1 MLSILKDK
9 NTYSKI
15 IIKALPLALVS
26 VSAFT
31 GLYVGIVSLLAVCLS
46 SVAVCL
52 LKPFISGKYA
62 AIAKIIISVGVVG
75 ILTMTAS
82 LFMKKTVDSVALYL
96 PLISLTTVLLI
107 DTNEVLN
114 ASPLQALKNSA
125 LIGGLGADLLLTVG
139 FLRELLGLGSFFG
152 LDVYTKLFS
161 PVTFFTTPAGALL
174 LLGLLAIGYN
184 LLATAIEKRC
194 DK

>member
-1 MLSILKDK
+1 M
-9 NTYSKI
+9 
-15 IIKALPLALVS
+15 
-26 VSAFT
+26 
-31 GLYVGIVSLLAVCLS
+31 SLLAVCLS

-62 AIAKIIISVGVVG
+62 AVAKIIISVGVVG

-96 PLISLTTVLLI
+96 PLISLTTVLLV
-107 DTNEVLN
+107 DTQEILN
-114 ASPLQALKNSA
+114 YSPVKALKVSA

-161 PVTFFTTPAGALL
+161 PITFFATPAGALL

-184 LLATAIEKRC
+184 LLASAIEKRC

>member
-1 MLSILKDK
+1 MFGILKDK

-26 VSAFT
+26 VSTLA
-31 GLYVGIVSLLAVCLS
+31 GLYVGLVSLLAVCIS
-46 SVAVCL
+46 SVAVCF
-52 LKPFISGKYA
+52 LKPFIGSKYA
-62 AIAKIIISVGVVG
+62 AVAKIIISVGVVG

-96 PLISLTTVLLI
+96 PLISLTTVLLV
-107 DTNEVLN
+107 DTQEILN
-114 ASPLQALKNSA
+114 YSPVKALKVSA
-125 LIGGLGADLLLTVG
+125 LIGGLAADLLLTVG
-139 FLRELLGLGSFFG
+139 FLRELLGLGTFFG

-161 PVTFFTTPAGALL
+161 PMAFFTTPAGALL

-184 LLATAIEKRC
+184 LLATALEKRC
-194 DK
+194 GK

>member
-15 IIKALPLALVS
+15 IIKTLPLTLVS
-26 VSAFT
+26 VSALT

-62 AIAKIIISVGVVG
+62 AVAKIIISVGVVG

-96 PLISLTTVLLI
+96 PLISLTTVLLV
-107 DTNEVLN
+107 DTQEILN
-114 ASPLQALKNSA
+114 YSPVKALKVSA
-125 LIGGLGADLLLTVG
+125 IVGGLGADLLLTVG

-161 PVTFFTTPAGALL
+161 PITFFATPAGALL

-184 LLATAIEKRC
+184 LLASAIEKRC

>member
-1 MLSILKDK
+1 MLSILEDK

-15 IIKALPLALVS
+15 IIKTLPLALVS
-26 VSAFT
+26 VSALT

-46 SVAVCL
+46 SVAVCF

-62 AIAKIIISVGVVG
+62 AVAKIIISVGVVG

-96 PLISLTTVLLI
+96 PLISLTTVLLV
-107 DTNEVLN
+107 DTQEILSF
-114 ASPLQALKNSA
+114 SPLNALKNSA

-161 PVTFFTTPAGALL
+161 PITFFATPAGALL